1 MLERRNNKVL
11 RNYTVIIAVVAVFSM
26 GFNIYLCKRVLDTVD
41 KLTAAYP
48 KVYIARDQVM
58 EELEVIE
65 EKESEL
71 VQEVSEIKVI
81 NEEIEEKEEEIKMD
95 IEPAEGVLTK
105 QRGTVTF
112 DGHKETYYNLP
123 MKKVCEN
130 ATKKGIEGE
139 YWEREDGAKMFGD
152 YIIVAADQKI
162 HPYGSLVET
171 SLGTGIVLDT
181 GEFIKSNPQQIDI
194 AVNW

>member
-81 NEEIEEKEEEIKMD
+81 NEEIEEKEEEIKVD